1 MVNDFSKES
10 ADSVVNEIKA
20 KGTLA
25 GAFSCKE
32 AIVRLWMGADC
43 LTLASFVL
51 GGVAVANYN
60 SVTDGDKVVAT
71 AIENFGRVDILVN
84 NAGILRDVSFA
95 KMTKAQWNQVLDVH
109 LQGST
114 CCI

>member
-1 MVNDFSKES
+1 MYVSLS
-10 ADSVVNEIKA
+10 
-20 KGTLA
+20 
-25 GAFSCKE
+25 
-32 AIVRLWMGADC
+32 
-43 LTLASFVL
+43 

-84 NAGILRDVSFA
+84 NAGILRDVSFV

-114 CCI
+114 SSPFLGEFACVCMHIA